1 MTITDPALNNNLSA
15 SVDKPHLAFLVATH
29 PDLPAPLRFVHNTV
43 DVTLGTDVYI
53 ASQFGFTLPEQ
64 KQGQEP
70 KMQIKIP
77 NIDRSITDQLRAL
90 VGKVEVALVLTI
102 YMEGD
107 LVNPHYGPLYLDLRH
122 VKWDVNI
129 VSGTLGNFFLD
140 QKYPYDTQ
148 DNTSLPGMVP
158 G

>member
-1 MTITDPALNNNLSA
+1 MTINDQGLGNNLSS
-15 SVDKPHLAFLVATH
+15 SVEKPHLAFLVATH

-43 DVTLGTDVYI
+43 DIMLNGDNYI

-77 NIDRSITDQLRAL
+77 NIDRSITDQLRTL
-90 VGKVEVALVLTI
+90 IGKKEVEITMTI

-107 LVNPHYGPLYLDLRH
+107 LVNPHYGPLYLDLKQ

-129 VSGTLGNFFLD
+129 VSGTLGNYFLD
-140 QKYPYDTQ
+140 QKYPYGTQ
-148 DNTSLPGMVP
+148 DNTTLPGMVP